1 MTDSLLMAVKKKISI
16 GDLVLVAFPPG
27 DAQTNNPARKFDGQE
42 FTVKSVHRVAESK
55 NGNVTRVYYELFGA
69 KSDMGVYYA
78 FLEDELIL
86 I

>member
-1 MTDSLLMAVKKKISI
+1 MTDTLLSAASGRII
-16 GDLVLVAFPPG
+16 EGDLVMVAFPMG
-27 DAQTNNPARKFDGQE
+27 EKTENPAHKFDGEQ
-42 FTVKSVHRVAESK
+42 FVVKSVHRVAESK

-69 KSDMGVYYA
+69 KSDMGVHYA